1 MKKALFS
8 LISAALLAGCAT
20 IRSSDAGGRQMVDI
34 ENTCWMLLYC
44 IPLAS
49 GEPNEPNEV
58 LCRAF
63 QNSATLENNMRML
76 DRARKESG
84 ATRVEN
90 LASRFSDTTYLF
102 LLNRYSCQTSA
113 ELVNDEQPPKTSHEN
128 NTTRSQIKGVHAR

>member
-49 GEPNEPNEV
+49 GEPNDPNEV

>member
-49 GEPNEPNEV
+49 GEPNEPNDV

-76 DRARKESG
+76 DRARKEAG

>member
-76 DRARKESG
+76 DRARKEAG

-113 ELVNDEQPPKTSHEN
+113 ELVNGEQPPKTSHEN

>member
-49 GEPNEPNEV
+49 GEPNEPNEA

-63 QNSATLENNMRML
+63 QNSATLKNNMKML
-76 DRARKESG
+76 DRARKEAG
-84 ATRVEN
+84 ATRIEN

>member
-63 QNSATLENNMRML
+63 QNSATLENNMKML
-76 DRARKESG
+76 DRARKEAG

-102 LLNRYSCQTSA
+102 LLNRYSCQTSV

>member
-76 DRARKESG
+76 DRARKEAG

-90 LASRFSDTTYLF
+90 LASRFSNTTYLF